1 MLKLKSGKRKNLE
14 RRHFGIWTLRYG
26 ITACMMAVLGM
37 FALIS
42 PAVAQIGTLK
52 TESLEDYNSR
62 MEWFAEAKYGMFIHF
77 GLYSHLGGEWKGEP
91 VPFYAEWLQASKK
104 VPREEYAT
112 VIKEFNPEKF
122 DADFIVLTAKKAG
135 MNYIVIT
142 SKHHD
147 GFCLWNSK
155 YTEFD
160 VGSTPFKNR
169 DILAELAKACERHGL
184 KFGIYYSIIDWHH
197 PTQTPKDPNGK
208 QWEGWGQT
216 VINAGKKD
224 EYIAYQ
230 TNQILELINNYHPAM
245 LWFDGDWPAW
255 WTMGDGIK
263 LYNNIRNADPKII
276 VNNRVAKRND
286 FELDFV
292 TQEQEHFSKAFP
304 KHWEACYTI
313 NDSWGFK
320 KGDNKWKNAQTIYNK
335 LKDINEKGGNLL
347 LNVGPDGNGQ
357 IQPEAIDILKAT
369 AELLKETPI
378 SKNIPEV
385 TKVPGIKGK

>member
-1 MLKLKSGKRKNLE
+1 MLKLTNGKRTNLA
-14 RRHFGIWTLRYG
+14 RRHFGIWTRRCG
-26 ITACMMAVLGM
+26 MTACMMTVLGM

-42 PAVAQIGTLK
+42 PAVAQEGMLT

-91 VPFYAEWLQASKK
+91 VPWYAEWLQASKQ

-112 VIKEFNPEKF
+112 TIKEFNPEKF
-122 DADFIVLTAKKAG
+122 DADFIVLTAKAAG
-135 MNYIVIT
+135 MKYIVIT
-142 SKHHD
+142 SKHHE
-147 GFCLWNSK
+147 GFCLWDSN

-160 VGSTPFKNR
+160 VGSTPFKGRN
-169 DILAELAKACERHGL
+169 ILAELAEACQRHGL

-197 PTQTPKDPNGK
+197 PTQKPRDPNGK
-208 QWEGWGQT
+208 PWDGWGQT
-216 VINAGKKD
+216 VIEDGKKD

-245 LWFDGDWPAW
+245 LWFDGDWTDW
-255 WTMGDGIK
+255 WTMDDGIK
-263 LYNNIRNADPKII
+263 LYNTIRNADPTII
-276 VNNRVAKRND
+276 VNNRVAKRTG
-286 FELDFV
+286 FELDYV
-292 TQEQEHFSKAFP
+292 TQEQEHFSTAFP
-304 KHWEACYTI
+304 KHWEACYTM

-320 KGDNKWKNAQTIYNK
+320 KSDNKWKNAQTIYDK

-357 IQPEAIDILKAT
+357 VQPEAIAILKAT
-369 AELLKETPI
+369 AELLKEKPI
-378 SKNIPEV
+378 SKNMPEV
-385 TKVPGIKGK
+385 TKVPGIK